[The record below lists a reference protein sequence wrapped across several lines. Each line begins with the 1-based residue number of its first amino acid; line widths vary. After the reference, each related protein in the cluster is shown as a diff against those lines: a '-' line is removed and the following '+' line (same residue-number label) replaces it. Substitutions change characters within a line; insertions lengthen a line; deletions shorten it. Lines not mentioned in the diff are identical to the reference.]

1 MPSTAPS
8 VFPERRAC
16 CRVTPVRLAAPSAA
30 AMPTELAH
38 LVHPE
43 LPARMALME
52 PLALL
57 AHKEPRV
64 SPETCQPSTTI
75 TNASAAIALMA
86 HLAHPANPERREP
99 QDPTEDLDQPAT
111 TPRTAHLDNPA
122 QLEMVARLDPKAKT
136 ARLAHLAR
144 TEAKAARAN
153 LDPLAQPAQPDPRA
167 TMAHL
172 AHSRRMES
180 KDALDPLAQLE
191 RLDQPDRMET
201 LDPLVPMDHPARMP
215 LTALAPNVPTRRRRK
230 CTETHHIIDH
240 FCNVKAKIALIVS
253 PRLAAG
259 PITTAAATLA
269 PVIFAC
275 SMRIVSIQK
284 SLL

>member
-38 LVHPE
+38 LVHQE

-64 SPETCQPSTTI
+64 SPETCLPSTTI

-99 QDPTEDLDQPAT
+99 QDPTEDLDQQAT

-191 RLDQPDRMET
+191 RLDQLDRMET

-253 PRLAAG
+253 PRLAVSS
-259 PITTAAATLA
+259 ITTAAATLA

>member
-8 VFPERRAC
+8 AFPERRAC
-16 CRVTPVRLAAPSAA
+16 CRVTSVRLAPSAA
-30 AMPTELAH
+30 AMATELAH

-43 LPARMALME
+43 LPASLAQME

-64 SPETCQPSTTI
+64 CPETCQPSTTI
-75 TNASAAIALMA
+75 TNASAAIAPMA
-86 HLAHPANPERREP
+86 HLAHPANLERREP

-111 TPRTAHLDNPA
+111 TPRTANLDHPAHLA
-122 QLEMVARLDPKAKT
+122 MVARLDPKAPPVL
-136 ARLAHLAR
+136 LAHLAR

-153 LDPLAQPAQPDPRA
+153 LDPLDPPAQPDPRA

-172 AHSRRMES
+172 AHSPRMEN

-191 RLDQPDRMET
+191 RPAQPDRMET
-201 LDPLVPMDHPARMP
+201 PDPLVPMDHPARMP
-215 LTALAPNVPTRRRRK
+215 LTALAPNVPTRRRHK
-230 CTETHHIIDH
+230 CTEAHPIIDH

-253 PRLAAG
+253 PRLAVG
-259 PITTAAATLA
+259 SITTAAATLA